1 METSTP
7 TAESAAPS
15 SSRWH
20 YAGQLLP
27 ILGLLVLLLIV
38 WEGVKLV
45 GGNPLRINTVVGETP
60 IVTEWNPP
68 FRFRFASDL
77 NMPHLWDIAG
87 SFFRPATRNGA
98 LLIQPL
104 LASAG
109 FTAQVALIGFALG
122 SSLGFGFAVLVFHV
136 RLLRRFLV
144 PVLVASQ
151 TVPILVIA
159 PMIVIWLRA
168 GWFSIA
174 LIAAYLSFFPV
185 TLSTLRGFESVAIE
199 SVELMHSYGAT
210 RAQMLRKLLVPAS
223 LPYLFVGL
231 KLAAT
236 ASVLGTI
243 IGELPSGISTGL
255 GAIILNFAQYY
266 TTDPSKLW
274 ACLIVAALLGVTVY
288 GLVQLAETL
297 TLRNS
302 RSKAVLE
309 PGMRA

>member
-1 METSTP
+1 MHTAGSTASP
-7 TAESAAPS
+7 PFR
-15 SSRWH
+15 RWH
-20 YAGQLLP
+20 RIVTHVLP
-27 ILGLLVLLLIV
+27 VVGLLFLLLIV
-38 WEGVKLV
+38 WEGIKLV
-45 GGNPLRINTVVGETP
+45 GGNPLRINTEVGGVP

-87 SFFRPATRNGA
+87 SFFRPATRNGV
-98 LLIQPL
+98 LLIEPL
-104 LASAG
+104 LAAAG
-109 FTAQVALIGFALG
+109 FTAQVALIGFCLG
-122 SSLGFGFAVLVFHV
+122 SGLGFAFAVLVFHV
-136 RLLRRFLV
+136 SLLRRFLV

-151 TVPILVIA
+151 TIPILVIA

-185 TLSTLRGFESVAIE
+185 TLSTLRGFESVPVE
-199 SVELMHSYGAT
+199 SGELMRSYGAT
-210 RAQMLRKLLVPAS
+210 RLQTLRKLLVPAS
-223 LPYLFVGL
+223 LPFLFVGL

-243 IGELPSGISTGL
+243 IGELPSGISDGL

-274 ACLIVAALLGVTVY
+274 ACMIVAALLGVTVY
-288 GLVQLAETL
+288 ALIQLAETFF
-297 TLRNS
+297 LRHS
-302 RSKAVLE
+302 RSSAISE
-309 PGMRA
+309 GEMGAS